1 MAGNERKTSKGTD
14 WLGLLS
20 FGFFILLLGTI
31 WIITPNL
38 SKEVETFFTPE
49 NWRLRNVT
57 ENITFPEPER
67 SYPIIYTAAMQFCF
81 TFGAFQI
88 AIFTLRFILH
98 ESLGRIGE
106 TLSGMVFLF
115 GAGFFLSM
123 LANETITWFG
133 FLAGLIVSVGLS
145 IMVRGIVGLFKKD

>member
-98 ESLGRIGE
+98 EPLGRIGE

-123 LANETITWFG
+123 LANETVSWFG

-145 IMVRGIVGLFKKD
+145 IMVSGIVKLFKKD